1 MYIKIIIS
9 FLWLFYFER
18 LPFATKV
25 LCFQSRF
32 PVLMWHLIEIK
43 RCFRVLLEWI
53 LFSSFAKEY
62 YYQLKY
68 LSNKLQWCI
77 FCADWFILSVIDF
90 CHVRKIQF
98 EHLYRVNILGSCN
111 VYMILH
117 VICFNVLWLIL
128 NVFCVVSCPVKNIVS
143 TSDHLPDNGFY

>member
-1 MYIKIIIS
+1 MTV
-9 FLWLFYFER
+9 LFRAFTVCDQSSMFSIEVSCFDVTFNWNKKM
-18 LPFATKV
+18 LP
-25 LCFQSRF
+25 C
-32 PVLMWHLIEIK
+32 IK
-43 RCFRVLLEWI
+43 RMN
-53 LFSSFAKEY
+53 LFSCFAKEY
-62 YYQLKY
+62 YYRLKY

-77 FCADWFILSVIDF
+77 FCADWFTLSVIDF